1 VPLALTASGAAVH
14 LVGPA
19 LRDLPVESLT
29 CEACGTETV
38 TRDLPP
44 VSIDVA
50 AVFEELAAG
59 ATRSLPRTAIAC
71 VCRARALTLSTVLT
85 LVVHTAGAT
94 MVGEVSPGHVRA
106 VAGTLSCAGC
116 SRSWDAADQDLPRQI
131 RVAIATFTAALSS
144 GEISWSD

>member
-1 VPLALTASGAAVH
+1 MPLALTASDGAVH

-44 VSIDVA
+44 VGIDVA
-50 AVFEELAAG
+50 AVLDELATG
-59 ATRSLPRTAIAC
+59 ATRTHPRTAPVC
-71 VCRARALTLSTVLT
+71 VCGALALTLSTVLT

-94 MVGEVSPGHVRA
+94 MVGEVYSGPVCEG
-106 VAGTLSCAGC
+106 AGTLSCADC
-116 SRSWDAADQDLPRQI
+116 SRSWAAADHGHPPQVQA
-131 RVAIATFTAALSS
+131 AIATFTAALSS

>member
-1 VPLALTASGAAVH
+1 VLVPLALTTADGAVH

-44 VSIDVA
+44 VGIDVA
-50 AVFEELAAG
+50 AVLDELATG
-59 ATRSLPRTAIAC
+59 ATRTHPGTAPVC
-71 VCRARALTLSTVLT
+71 VCGARALTLSAVLT

-94 MVGEVSPGHVRA
+94 MVGEVSSGPVCE
-106 VAGTLSCAGC
+106 GTLSCAGC
-116 SRSWDAADQDLPRQI
+116 SRSWAAADHGHPPQVQA
-131 RVAIATFTAALSS
+131 AIATFNAALSS